1 MHSKWDSDNRNIVF
15 AGPEYTKEHKV
26 YFKDTKKQ
34 QSRQFINCFLIIHVL
49 SDLKVRDFLAGEKVI
64 IKVYI
69 LQTENQLEITSLE
82 CVLLALF

>member
-15 AGPEYTKEHKV
+15 AGPEYTKEHKI
-26 YFKDTKKQ
+26 YFKDKKK

-82 CVLLALF
+82 CVLMALF